1 VGDTSERTSLLTD
14 APFVASDTTALP
26 TPMARVR
33 ALFRN
38 FYVREI
44 RIRYLGTS
52 TGLAWALIHPIVML
66 GVYHFVFTSV
76 FRAGAFS
83 GHSFLAFVAVALWP
97 WLAAQEALS
106 RASVSLAGYAGLI
119 RKAAFPTEAIVYASV
134 AATFTVQIV
143 GYLAV
148 LVVLRLVG
156 EPVRLEG
163 LLVAVPLWLV
173 LMVAV
178 AGVALALASL
188 QVFIRDVEHVLI
200 PLLMILM
207 YVTPILYPLTLVPEP
222 FRPWIAANPFSWLV
236 TRMRDAL
243 LQGELAFAPG
253 DALAVVV
260 SLALFAGGL
269 WMFRRLAPYFED
281 FI

>member
-1 VGDTSERTSLLTD
+1 LIPD
-14 APFVASDTTALP
+14 ATTLATAAGAARLP
-26 TPMARVR
+26 TTMSRVR
-33 ALFRN
+33 ALFHN
-38 FYVREI
+38 FYAREI

-66 GVYHFVFTSV
+66 IVYHFVFTAV
-76 FRAGAFS
+76 FRAGAFA

-106 RASVSLAGYAGLI
+106 RATVSLGGYSGLI
-119 RKAAFPTEAIVYASV
+119 RKAAFPQESIVYASV
-134 AATFTVQIV
+134 AATFTVQLA

-148 LVVLRLVG
+148 LAVLRIAG
-156 EPVRLEG
+156 EPVRFEG
-163 LLVAVPLWLV
+163 LVVALPLWLV

-178 AGVALALASL
+178 AGIALMLASL
-188 QVFIRDVEHVLI
+188 QVFVRDVEHVLI

-207 YVTPILYPLTLVPEP
+207 YVTPILYPLTLVPESI
-222 FRPWIAANPFSWLV
+222 RPWIAANPFAWLV

-243 LQGELAFAPG
+243 LDGRMAFVPS
-253 DALAVVV
+253 DALAVAIAI
-260 SLALFAGGL
+260 ALFAAGV
-269 WMFRRLAPYFED
+269 WMFRRLAPHFED